1 VDFSWNPYYEPSFRF
16 YDKTLTDAIAT
27 NDPHCCRF
35 FTLLCVCHTV
45 MAEEKFDKQANRRL
59 LTYQAQSPDEGALVS
74 AARNFGFVFKSRTP
88 KTITVSVLGN
98 ERTFE
103 VLNILDFNN
112 DRKRMSVICRDGVEG
127 KIVLYC
133 KGADTIIKER
143 LSPECVEQFE
153 KSEDHLNKFAEDALR
168 TLCLAW
174 KEITNEEYKKWAA
187 EYHEAS
193 TSLENRAEKITN
205 VYEKIEKD
213 LELVGSTAI
222 EDKLQDGVPECIA
235 KLAKANIKIW
245 VLTGN

>member
-1 VDFSWNPYYEPSFRF
+1 
-16 YDKTLTDAIAT
+16 
-27 NDPHCCRF
+27 
-35 FTLLCVCHTV
+35 
-45 MAEEKFDKQANRRL
+45 MAEEKYDKKASKRV

-88 KTITVSVLGN
+88 KTITVSILG
-98 ERTFE
+98 EEKTFE

-112 DRKRMSVICRDGVEG
+112 DRKRMSVICRIDG

-143 LSPECVEQFE
+143 LSPDCVELFE

-174 KEITNEEYKKWAA
+174 KEITNDEYRQWAN

-213 LELVGSTAI
+213 LKLVGSTAI

-245 VLTGN
+245 VLTGKRFFT